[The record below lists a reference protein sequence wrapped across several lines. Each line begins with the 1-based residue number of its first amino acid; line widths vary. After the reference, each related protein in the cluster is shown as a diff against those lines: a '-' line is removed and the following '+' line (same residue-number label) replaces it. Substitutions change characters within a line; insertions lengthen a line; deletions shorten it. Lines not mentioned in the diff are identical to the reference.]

1 MTKSFKEA
9 YDVLNRHA
17 NTLRTQQ
24 DPNIDDLLGIVTESV
39 EAYKVCKER
48 IDAVEAAL
56 REALA
61 DPAVAGSADA
71 RPATSASDDDQPSP
85 SRPPR
90 SAPPRS
96 SQHKTGFDDMD
107 DEIPF

>member
-61 DPAVAGSADA
+61 DPAVTSSAA
-71 RPATSASDDDQPSP
+71 SASDDDQPPP

-96 SQHKTGFDDMD
+96 SQNKTGFDDMD

>member
-39 EAYKVCKER
+39 TAYKTCKER

-61 DPAVAGSADA
+61 DPAVASSADA
-71 RPATSASDDDQPSP
+71 RPAPATSDGDEPPA

-96 SQHKTGFDDMD
+96 IQNKTDFDDMD
-107 DEIPF
+107 DDIPF